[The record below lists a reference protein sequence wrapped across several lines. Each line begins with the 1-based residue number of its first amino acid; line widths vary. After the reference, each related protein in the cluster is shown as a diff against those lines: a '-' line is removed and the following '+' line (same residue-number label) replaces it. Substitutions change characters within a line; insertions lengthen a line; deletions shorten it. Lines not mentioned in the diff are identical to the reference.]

1 MRAVTVINLWDGAPP
16 GTESWTH
23 AELAPERF
31 GDPEVTI
38 VRNVVVP
45 TLIEHAPPEGWG
57 SGVAAIVAPGGAYHF
72 LALEHEGHDVAR
84 WLVARGVTAYVL
96 KYRVVPTPVDDAGFK
111 AALAALWSD
120 GGLDR
125 VTREMVPHLRTDG
138 ARAIEVVRA
147 RGAERVVMIGF
158 SAGAR
163 LTTETLLAGEQR
175 LDGAAQIYAPWVD
188 VDVAPAD
195 APPLFVLA
203 ADDDPLGTTGSTTA
217 YAAWRKAKRPVELH
231 LFERGGHG
239 FGMLD
244 GDLPVNGWI
253 DLLGG
258 WLRSHELLGP

>member
-1 MRAVTVINLWDGAPP
+1 MTVLPLWDGPPP
-16 GTESWTH
+16 GTESWAH
-23 AELAPERF
+23 DELPPERF

-45 TLIEHAPPEGWG
+45 TLIEHAPPDGWG

-120 GGLDR
+120 GELDR
-125 VTREMVPHLRTDG
+125 VTREMVPRLRADG
-138 ARAIEVVRA
+138 SRAVEVVRA

-163 LTTETLLAGEQR
+163 LTAETILAGQQR
-175 LDGAAQIYAPWVD
+175 LDVAALIYAPWVELD
-188 VDVAPAD
+188 AAPAD

-203 ADDDPLGTTGSTTA
+203 AGDDPLGTRGSTA
-217 YAAWRKAKRPVELH
+217 AHDAWRAARRPVELH
-231 LFERGGHG
+231 LYERGGHG
-239 FGMLD
+239 FGMLRN
-244 GDLPVNGWI
+244 GLPTDDWI
-253 DLLGG
+253 DRLGG
-258 WLRSHELLGP
+258 WLRTHDLLGA